1 MIEINDELLLKKII
15 GFCNSIKDEEELKRL
30 QEKDKKLPFHPLD
43 FDVKSQ
49 LDMLKKKGTI
59 KRDGE
64 KTIIELSYDMN
75 GEIDKLWN
83 MLIEKAIICLRYFDK
98 REPFMENGKQPYV
111 YGLDSLGDYHKKY
124 IDFEGVLYGSDAY
137 YRDHV
142 FHVIRV
148 WLLGVYLLLNDNKYI
163 TGGGK
168 RLIDAIHFEG
178 DSEMTLDCVDKSQI
192 DNSYQ
197 RKINGNS
204 VFIKKDGRSYKIHED
219 EINCGNYILT
229 PSNSFSGEINQ
240 CHLVR

>member
-1 MIEINDELLLKKII
+1 MIEINDELLLKEII
-15 GFCNSIKDEEELKRL
+15 GFCESIKDEDELKKF
-30 QEKDKKLPFHPLD
+30 QGNNKELPFYPLD
-43 FDVKSQ
+43 SDVKNQ

-64 KTIIELSYDMN
+64 KSIIELSYEMN

-111 YGLDSLGDYHKKY
+111 YGLDSLEDYHKKY

-148 WLLGVYLLLNDNKYI
+148 WLLGVYFLLNDN
-163 TGGGK
+163 T
-168 RLIDAIHFEG
+168 
-178 DSEMTLDCVDKSQI
+178 
-192 DNSYQ
+192 
-197 RKINGNS
+197 
-204 VFIKKDGRSYKIHED
+204 FIRVIAM
-219 EINCGNYILT
+219 
-229 PSNSFSGEINQ
+229 
-240 CHLVR
+240 